1 MRVSGLKSMTG
12 SGTDLVS
19 IGPLER
25 GAWRE
30 ALSHTLSCLQ
40 TRPTFPPSPL
50 TSCSGL
56 EGEDRQERGEQWIST
71 APCPPPTQTFFSDR
85 ILNDCCRQESCQLT
99 AGGWAGGG
107 GLGGASHRSPGL
119 GFGWKTQVS
128 PASMLLQSGPSDSI
142 SLSLSAAIQKGRVSW
157 DPGPDLGGPGCRARV
172 WAWGGSR
179 GGVQAMGLQ
188 PNMILSHFC
197 CPSFALSY

>member
-1 MRVSGLKSMTG
+1 MRVSGLKSLTG

-30 ALSHTLSCLQ
+30 TLSHTLSCLQ

-56 EGEDRQERGEQWIST
+56 GGEDRQERGEQWIST

-85 ILNDCCRQESCQLT
+85 ILNDCCWQEGCQLT
-99 AGGWAGGG
+99 AGGVGWGRGAGRHLSQKPR
-107 GLGGASHRSPGL
+107 LGT
-119 GFGWKTQVS
+119 W
-128 PASMLLQSGPSDSI
+128 MEDPS
-142 SLSLSAAIQKGRVSW
+142 
-157 DPGPDLGGPGCRARV
+157 
-172 WAWGGSR
+172 
-179 GGVQAMGLQ
+179 
-188 PNMILSHFC
+188 
-197 CPSFALSY
+197 